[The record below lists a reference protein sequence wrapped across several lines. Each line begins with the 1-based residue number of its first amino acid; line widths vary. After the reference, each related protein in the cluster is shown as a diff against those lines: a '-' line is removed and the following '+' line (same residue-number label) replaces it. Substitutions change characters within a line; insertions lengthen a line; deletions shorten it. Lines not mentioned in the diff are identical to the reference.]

1 MAPKLKPTKR
11 PLRYSPTAWDHS
23 GRAITWNKGEEKG
36 IDVLLALSMTLGAL
50 RTGAMR
56 SKPVSQLLVDL
67 GVVRSHSR
75 PHVSNDNPFSEAQFK
90 TIKYCPLFPER
101 FDSIE
106 QAREFCVDFF
116 GHYNH
121 IHHHSGIAL
130 HTPASIHYGT
140 DTEIRA
146 KRQATFNAAFAANP
160 IRFRNKAPLAPQL
173 PEVVWINQP
182 HAEALDQSS

>member
-1 MAPKLKPTKR
+1 MPSTWQAVAWEQLAPKLKLTKR

-23 GRAITWNKGEEKG
+23 GRAIIWNKGEEKG

-90 TIKYCPLFPER
+90 TIKYCP
-101 FDSIE
+101 
-106 QAREFCVDFF
+106 
-116 GHYNH
+116 
-121 IHHHSGIAL
+121 
-130 HTPASIHYGT
+130 
-140 DTEIRA
+140 
-146 KRQATFNAAFAANP
+146 
-160 IRFRNKAPLAPQL
+160 
-173 PEVVWINQP
+173 
-182 HAEALDQSS
+182 

>member
-121 IHHHSGIAL
+121 IHHHGRRITIGRHGPRRRVGWLASRSHGSAL
-130 HTPASIHYGT
+130 APGRTRWTQSVVATPAC
-140 DTEIRA
+140 
-146 KRQATFNAAFAANP
+146 
-160 IRFRNKAPLAPQL
+160 
-173 PEVVWINQP
+173 
-182 HAEALDQSS
+182 